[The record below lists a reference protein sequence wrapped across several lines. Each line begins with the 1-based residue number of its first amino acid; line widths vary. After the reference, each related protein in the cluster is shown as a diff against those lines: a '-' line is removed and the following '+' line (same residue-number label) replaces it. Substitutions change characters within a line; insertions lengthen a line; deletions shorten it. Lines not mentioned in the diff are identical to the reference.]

1 MYCELE
7 KALNKKQIEEILFVT
22 YEAALGHRRTLGKQ
36 HGSAGKRSQYTIK
49 LDSIEWLKK
58 HIYELAEQAKSTIQ
72 SKYDINID
80 ISGGAEQNYRMGE
93 YGIVSEYHKGDSY
106 SWHKDSNVETRTLTI
121 VIQLSEEKEYKN
133 GDLRLQIEKNII
145 ASSRGRGNVLAFTP
159 ETLHGVAEVTEGVR
173 KSLIFW
179 FHENR
184 NKK

>member
-72 SKYDINID
+72 SKYD
-80 ISGGAEQNYRMGE
+80 Y
-93 YGIVSEYHKGDSY
+93 
-106 SWHKDSNVETRTLTI
+106 L
-121 VIQLSEEKEYKN
+121 
-133 GDLRLQIEKNII
+133 
-145 ASSRGRGNVLAFTP
+145 
-159 ETLHGVAEVTEGVR
+159 
-173 KSLIFW
+173 
-179 FHENR
+179 
-184 NKK
+184 